1 MKKIL
6 MLTMFALLALSGVVN
21 AQDYRKWNFTNWSSQ
36 TIADLQEEAA
46 KGITGNNWSDIEAA
60 NGSTPGNGVCFWSYA
75 DNVSERGYLMA
86 NGRVIA
92 ETEGLVWNTAYT
104 IKRNLAIAVDYPSTS
119 IGTYAG
125 PQYLWLGGVI
135 KPQEIA

>member
-46 KGITGNNWSDIEAA
+46 KGITGNNWS
-60 NGSTPGNGVCFWSYA
+60 
-75 DNVSERGYLMA
+75 
-86 NGRVIA
+86 A
-92 ETEGLVWNTAYT
+92 E
-104 IKRNLAIAVDYPSTS
+104 STS
-119 IGTYAG
+119 KCNFACK
-125 PQYLWLGGVI
+125 VI
-135 KPQEIA
+135 YNVCKTLVLVC